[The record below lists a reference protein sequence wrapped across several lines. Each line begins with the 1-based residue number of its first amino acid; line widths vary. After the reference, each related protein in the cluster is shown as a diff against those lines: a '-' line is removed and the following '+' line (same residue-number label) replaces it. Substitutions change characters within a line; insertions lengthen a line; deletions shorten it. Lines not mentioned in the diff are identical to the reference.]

1 MNDQKRPYDTA
12 SPNADIA
19 RQVLL
24 DWLRDNPTA
33 KHMNYDGHAYLP
45 YVDLVG
51 RADFDALA
59 SQIMEAFWELVI
71 QGIVVPGKGSQLSEI
86 CLPWFRLTPYGR
98 RVLQTGV
105 GHPYDPAGYLT
116 RIRKQVT
123 SPDDT
128 VMAYLAEALDTFRKA
143 SHIAS
148 MVMLGI
154 AAERVFLLLCD
165 SLRAALANLSEEATL
180 ARLLDRFAIKPKLDW
195 VHAKLQAVQ
204 ASRQPGFPDNATLMV
219 TAIYDIL
226 RSQRNDLGHPRD
238 APPGVDRE
246 EAFANLQIFPRF
258 YETAEQLRTWLAT
271 HKV

>member
-1 MNDQKRPYDTA
+1 MNDLKRPYDTA

-59 SQIMEAFWELVI
+59 SQLMEAFWELVI
-71 QGIVVPGKGSQLSEI
+71 QGIVVPGKGPQPSEV

-105 GHPYDPAGYLT
+105 GLPHDPAGYLT
-116 RIRKQVT
+116 RLRKQVS
-123 SPDDT
+123 SPDET
-128 VMAYLAEALDTFRKA
+128 VMAYLAEALDTFRRA

-165 SLRAALANLSEEATL
+165 SLRAALANPSEEATL
-180 ARLLDRFAIKPKLDW
+180 ARLLDRFGIKPSSTGCMPSCRGFKLADN
-195 VHAKLQAVQ
+195 L
-204 ASRQPGFPDNATLMV
+204 GFPTMPPSWSQPFTTSFGINEMTSGTRGTLLP
-219 TAIYDIL
+219 ALIAKRHSRIY
-226 RSQRNDLGHPRD
+226 RSSRASTRRQSSFVLG
-238 APPGVDRE
+238 
-246 EAFANLQIFPRF
+246 
-258 YETAEQLRTWLAT
+258 
-271 HKV
+271 